1 MKYRAIRTAA
11 IVGAALCCLGLPAM
25 GQQLVSVQFT
35 GGYSTTFANSDGD
48 FGAGIYT
55 GTVNG
60 AATPGIV
67 CDDYHD
73 DISSGE
79 TWNANA
85 YQASSLASGNLDN
98 TLFGSAIGLD
108 GYAEIATLVSMMFG
122 NSSTYTNGS
131 TTITGITQ
139 SELSSAIWYITTPGG
154 INGLDSKALSLVSAV
169 ESAFGTDTAK
179 ATTYL
184 SNLTNLWILT
194 PNPLTGIGNGEP
206 QEMWTMNLSVPEGGA
221 ALMYLLLAGLTCFGA
236 MFYSRRPVTK
246 PWVS

>member
-1 MKYRAIRTAA
+1 MKYRAISMAA
-11 IVGAALCCLGLPAM
+11 IVGSALCCFGIPAM

-35 GGYSTTFANSDGD
+35 GGYSTTFANTDGD

-60 AATPGIV
+60 ATTPGII
-67 CDDYHD
+67 CDDYRD
-73 DISSGE
+73 EVTSGE

-85 YQASSLASGNLDN
+85 YQASSLASGNLGS
-98 TLFGSAIGLD
+98 TLFGNAIGLD

-122 NSSTYTNGS
+122 GTSTYSNGG

-139 SELSSAIWYITTPGG
+139 AELSSAIWYITTPGG
-154 INGLDSKALSLVSAV
+154 INGLDANAALLVSTV
-169 ESAFGTDTAK
+169 EAAFGTDTAK
-179 ATTYL
+179 AKAYL
-184 SNLTNLWILT
+184 ANLTNLWILT

-206 QEMWTMNLSVPEGGA
+206 QEMWTENLSVPEGGA

-236 MFYSRRPVTK
+236 MLFSRKQEANRIAL
-246 PWVS
+246 